1 MDQSPAPPS
10 TPQAPPAPRVRRLS
24 FAQEELRLISAL
36 VVLIGIGLF
45 LALPFVLSIGS
56 VVFLPIAAALVLTVI
71 LSPLADT
78 LTRLGLPNILASM
91 IALFT
96 LISAVLLALALIFQ
110 PALTLIE
117 QIPQLIDTVGR
128 RLAEL
133 QEHFRWLARIN
144 ERIAAINATAGTR
157 EVVLAEPSLL
167 ETVAFATPSVVVEFI
182 ITLLMTFFM
191 VEARVRLRQRLLF
204 GRASFGT
211 SIKAAR
217 ALREVQ
223 DRVSSYILTVA
234 MINAGV
240 GVVAGVGAWTLGLP
254 APIMWG
260 GLAMLTNFVPYV
272 GPMLMIGLTALFG
285 IGTADTVA
293 AGLLPALCYLGL
305 HTIEANVITPAILGA
320 RFTMNP
326 VMILIALSYFTWIW
340 GVLGALLSVPILL
353 ILTALFDHLGR
364 PNLVGFLFG
373 EPLFQNEVDEAGAA
387 PPAPASA
394 Q

>member
-1 MDQSPAPPS
+1 MEPVPPPVFTSDPA
-10 TPQAPPAPRVRRLS
+10 AAPRVRRLT

-36 VVLIGIGLF
+36 VVLIGLGLF

-71 LSPLADT
+71 LSPLADS
-78 LTRLGLPNILASM
+78 LARLGLPNTLASV
-91 IALFT
+91 IAL
-96 LISAVLLALALIFQ
+96 LILLGGVVFALALVFQ
-110 PALTLIE
+110 PALTLVE
-117 QIPQLIDTVGR
+117 RIPTLIDTVGKR
-128 RLAEL
+128 FTEL
-133 QEHFRWLARIN
+133 REQFEWIARIN
-144 ERIAAINATAGTR
+144 DRIAALSSSAGTR

-167 ETVAFATPSVVVEFI
+167 TTIAFATPSVIVEFI
-182 ITLLMTFFM
+182 LTLLMTFFM
-191 VEARVRLRQRLLF
+191 IEARVRLRQKLLF

-223 DRVSSYILTVA
+223 DRVASYILTVA

-240 GVVAGVGAWTLGLP
+240 GIVAALGAWALGLP

-260 GLAMLTNFVPYV
+260 GLAMIMNFVPYI
-272 GPMLMIGLTALFG
+272 GPLLMVGLTALFG
-285 IGTADTVA
+285 IGTSET
-293 AGLLPALCYLGL
+293 LWLGL
-305 HTIEANVITPAILGA
+305 VPAAAYLALHTVEANVVTPAILGK

-364 PNLVGFLFG
+364 PNLVGFVFG
-373 EPLFQNEVDEAGAA
+373 EPLFASEVAEGTEA
-387 PPAPASA
+387 PPPATAS
-394 Q
+394 

>member
-1 MDQSPAPPS
+1 MDIAPPPLTS
-10 TPQAPPAPRVRRLS
+10 TEPPAAPRARRLS

-71 LSPLADT
+71 LSPLADS
-78 LTRLGLPNILASM
+78 LARLGLPNTLASV
-91 IALFT
+91 IALCI
-96 LISAVLLALALIFQ
+96 LIGGVVLALALIFQ
-110 PALTLIE
+110 PALTLVE
-117 QIPQLIDTVGR
+117 QIPTLIDTVGKR
-128 RLAEL
+128 FTEL
-133 QEHFRWLARIN
+133 RDQFQWIARIN
-144 ERIAAINATAGTR
+144 ERITAMNATEGTR

-167 ETVAFATPSVVVEFI
+167 ATIAFATPSVIVEFI
-182 ITLLMTFFM
+182 LTLLMTFFM
-191 VEARVRLRQRLLF
+191 IEARVRLRQKLLF

-223 DRVSSYILTVA
+223 DRVASYILTVA

-240 GVVAGVGAWTLGLP
+240 GVVAALGAWALELP

-260 GLAMLTNFVPYV
+260 GLAMMMNFVPYI
-272 GPMLMIGLTALFG
+272 GPLLMVGLTALFG
-285 IGTADTVA
+285 IGTSET
-293 AGLLPALCYLGL
+293 LLLGL
-305 HTIEANVITPAILGA
+305 IPAAAYLALHAIEANVVTPSILGA

-353 ILTALFDHLGR
+353 IVTALFDHLGR

-373 EPLFQNEVDEAGAA
+373 EPLFAPEAVDPQANT
-387 PPAPASA
+387 PAP
-394 Q
+394 

>member
-1 MDQSPAPPS
+1 MEPVTPPHSAGEQRLSPRA
-10 TPQAPPAPRVRRLS
+10 RRLS

-36 VVLIGIGLF
+36 VVLIGFGVF

-71 LSPLADT
+71 LSPLADS
-78 LTRLGLPNILASM
+78 LARLGLPNTLASA
-91 IALFT
+91 IAL
-96 LISAVLLALALIFQ
+96 LILLGGVLLALALILQ
-110 PALTLIE
+110 PALTLVE
-117 QIPQLIDTVGR
+117 QFPTLVDTVGR
-128 RLAEL
+128 RFTEL
-133 QEHFRWLARIN
+133 RVQFDWLAQLN
-144 ERIAAINATAGTR
+144 ERIAAIGGDEGTR

-167 ETVAFATPSVVVEFI
+167 TTIAFATPTVIVEFI
-182 ITLLMTFFM
+182 LTLLMTFFM
-191 VEARVRLRQRLLF
+191 VEARVRLRQKLLF

-223 DRVSSYILTVA
+223 DRVASYILTVA

-240 GVVAGVGAWTLGLP
+240 GVVAALGAWALGLP

-260 GLAMLTNFVPYV
+260 GLAMIMNFVPYI
-272 GPMLMIGLTALFG
+272 GPMLMVALTALFG
-285 IGTADTVA
+285 IGTAETVIWGLAPA
-293 AGLLPALCYLGL
+293 AAYLAL
-305 HTIEANVITPAILGA
+305 HTIEANVITPAILGK

-326 VMILIALSYFTWIW
+326 VLILIALSYFTWIW

-364 PNLVGFLFG
+364 PNVVGFIFG
-373 EPLFQNEVDEAGAA
+373 EPLFSGDLEDSETAA
-387 PPAPASA
+387 ALAK